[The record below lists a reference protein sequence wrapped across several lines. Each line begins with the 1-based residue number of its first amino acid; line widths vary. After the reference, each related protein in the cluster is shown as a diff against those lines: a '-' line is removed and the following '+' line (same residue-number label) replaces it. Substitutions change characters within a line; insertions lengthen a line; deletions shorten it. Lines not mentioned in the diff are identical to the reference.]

1 MLLKLTTMKSKYAIF
16 NESGVFVRFESIDPQ
31 EVPAIP
37 LAGDGQPRAVAV
49 PTEPELP
56 AGKAHAFG
64 RAGWIEVDA
73 EPAPVPAYLPAWR
86 ILSVMDLHDYT
97 PTVEAIIDSLPVSAK
112 KVAKRQI
119 AGSNIER
126 NHALVLAAQQALGL
140 TDAQV
145 DDLFREADALV

>member
-1 MLLKLTTMKSKYAIF
+1 MKSKYALF
-16 NESGVFVRFESIDPQ
+16 DKSSQFVRFEQIDPAT
-31 EVPAIP
+31 VPVIP
-37 LAGDGQPRAVAV
+37 MASDGLPRAVAV

-56 AGKAHAFG
+56 AGKAHVFG

-73 EPAPVPAYLPAWR
+73 EPAPVPAYLQAWR
-86 ILSVMDLHDYT
+86 VLSVMDLHGYT
-97 PTVEAIIDSLPVSAK
+97 STVEAIIDSLPADAK
-112 KVAKRQI
+112 KVAKRQL

>member
-1 MLLKLTTMKSKYAIF
+1 MRSRYAVF
-16 NESGVFVRFESIDPQ
+16 TQTGSFVRFEEIDPDA
-31 EVPAIP
+31 VPAIP
-37 LAGDGQPRAVAV
+37 LADDGQPRAVAV
-49 PTEPELP
+49 PAEPELP

-64 RAGWIEVDA
+64 RAGWIEVDT
-73 EPAPVPAYLPAWR
+73 EPAPVPMYLPAWR
-86 ILSVMDLHDYT
+86 ILSVMDLHGYT
-97 PTVEAIIDSLPVSAK
+97 PTVEAIIDSLPERAK

-126 NHALVLAAQQALGL
+126 YHALVLAAQQALGL

>member
-1 MLLKLTTMKSKYAIF
+1 MKSQYAIF
-16 NESGVFVRFESIDPQ
+16 TQTGSFIRFEEIDPDA
-31 EVPAIP
+31 VPDIP
-37 LAGDGQPRAVAV
+37 LADDGLPRAVAV

-56 AGKAHAFG
+56 EGKAHAFG

-86 ILSVMDLHDYT
+86 ILSVMDLHGYT
-97 PTVEAIIDSLPVSAK
+97 PTVEAIIDSLPANAK
-112 KVAKRQI
+112 KVAKRQL

-126 NHALVLAAQQALGL
+126 NHALVLAAQAALGL
-140 TDAQV
+140 TDEQV

>member
-1 MLLKLTTMKSKYAIF
+1 MKSQYAIF
-16 NESGVFVRFESIDPQ
+16 DKSGQFVRFEQIDPAT
-31 EVPAIP
+31 VPVIP
-37 LAGDGQPRAVAV
+37 MASDGLPRAV
-49 PTEPELP
+49 P
-56 AGKAHAFG
+56 AGTPPACPDGKGHAFG

-73 EPAPVPAYLPAWR
+73 EPAPVPMYLPAWR
-86 ILSVMDLHDYT
+86 ILSVMDLHGYT
-97 PTVEAIIDSLPVSAK
+97 PTVEAIIDSLPAKAK
-112 KVAKRQI
+112 KVAKRQL